1 MNNETYT
8 FIQTQ
13 KERNSMRHGAFAR
26 KDGSKSKRCS
36 LPSDNLS
43 PAQKRKLNGP
53 IESINLNQTMTFI
66 ELKGVSPSLQSA
78 YLHHLVDDLGARRM
92 DLEEMLGVSTPTL
105 SRLFRAMPDPPT
117 FKKRGKGSRQADPRW
132 VEFIGAQVSDP
143 APETQGEDIPPEVIV
158 EAPTPDPTPEPEKVD
173 PNPPTPIH
181 LLAGSFT
188 VRGKLVDLLG
198 AMAVYL
204 TDPDSDYTFTLSFTA

>member
-53 IESINLNQTMTFI
+53 LESINLNQPMTYA
-66 ELKGVSPSLQSA
+66 ELKAVSPSLRST
-78 YLHHLVDDLGARRM
+78 YLHHLVDDLGARRK
-92 DLEEMLGVSTPTL
+92 DLMGMLGISDAT
-105 SRLFRAMPDPPT
+105 M
-117 FKKRGKGSRQADPRW
+117 FKLLKSLPEPVVFQKGRPKVKRSW
-132 VEFIGAQVSDP
+132 LEFLKVP
-143 APETQGEDIPPEVIV
+143 VPETQGEDIPPEVIV
-158 EAPTPDPTPEPEKVD
+158 EAPAPDPTPEPEKVD
-173 PNPPTPIH
+173 PNPPQPIVIQS
-181 LLAGSFT
+181 GSFT
-188 VRGKLVDLLG
+188 IHGTAADLL
-198 AMAVYL
+198 ATLARLIDTAEPL
-204 TDPDSDYTFTLSFTA
+204 TYTLSFTA